1 MDINVVR
8 RIMPPLYAIL
18 VVVGFIIGH
27 GVGVII
33 AVVGAMLMALVWA
46 TTGHLVNPS
55 SGEGPRGD
63 RAAGRAARRAR
74 RR

>member
-1 MDINVVR
+1 MDITAAR
-8 RIMPPLYAIL
+8 RIVAPLYGVL
-18 VVVGFIIGH
+18 VGVGFIIGH

-46 TTGHLVNPS
+46 TTGHLVTPS

-63 RAAGRAARRAR
+63 RAADRAARRAR